1 MSSTL
6 KFFSRRNA
14 LGLLCAAGAT
24 LARQPRAVA
33 QSSAQ
38 TLRIAVIKATILA
51 PSLLVERYLPTG
63 WKTEMTFFTTPAD
76 MTNAL
81 LTDSVDIAYTGL
93 TIGVV
98 ARSRNQPVIVVANQ
112 GGKGTAIVARADSSI
127 RSIADL
133 RGKKVGNLPTSIHD
147 ILLREEL
154 KKANV
159 RMEDLTLIR
168 LAPAD
173 MPAALRRGDIDAFS
187 GNEPN
192 SSITVLQGYGRVIMY
207 PYDNPVGP
215 INVGVLTSEMHF
227 RDKRAMLNAWIFAH
241 AKATEEMAKD
251 PVMWTDVVVNEWG
264 FDREATRRSLNNL
277 ELKWQMDAAFMG
289 QFAAFSERLKDLGV
303 ITSVPSVSTLVVRDL
318 VNNVRL

>member
-14 LGLLCAAGAT
+14 LGLLGAAGAT

-38 TLRIAVIKATILA
+38 TVRIAVIKATILA
-51 PSLLVERYLPTG
+51 PSLLVERYLPAG
-63 WKTEMTFFTTPAD
+63 WKTKMTFFTTPAD

-98 ARSRNQPVIVVANQ
+98 ARSRNQPIIVVANQ

-147 ILLREEL
+147 IL
-154 KKANV
+154 
-159 RMEDLTLIR
+159 
-168 LAPAD
+168 
-173 MPAALRRGDIDAFS
+173 
-187 GNEPN
+187 
-192 SSITVLQGYGRVIMY
+192 
-207 PYDNPVGP
+207 
-215 INVGVLTSEMHF
+215 
-227 RDKRAMLNAWIFAH
+227 
-241 AKATEEMAKD
+241 
-251 PVMWTDVVVNEWG
+251 
-264 FDREATRRSLNNL
+264 
-277 ELKWQMDAAFMG
+277 
-289 QFAAFSERLKDLGV
+289 
-303 ITSVPSVSTLVVRDL
+303 
-318 VNNVRL
+318 